1 MPKLTFLD
9 TGASYDVPAG
19 ARFLD
24 VARAH
29 GEHDFGCTVGSC
41 GTCRLEIV
49 EGEGNVNPQSS
60 DERETVGM
68 CTDFE
73 RARLGCQLVILG
85 DVAVRA
91 VD

>member
-9 TGASYDVPAG
+9 SGQSYDVPPG
-19 ARFLD
+19 ASFLE
-24 VARAH
+24 VAQEH

-49 EGEGNVNPQSS
+49 EGAGSVNPISL
-60 DERETVGM
+60 DERETVEM
-68 CTDFE
+68 CTSVAG
-73 RARLGCQLVILG
+73 ARLGCQLKVLG
-85 DVAVRA
+85 DVSVRA